1 MEKEIKKVKPQPEEL
16 IKNLQEKKTEKK
28 ETKKSHS
35 ISKKSSSKSLK
46 SISKRT
52 TSVTK
57 PKSKSKSTSNNQK
70 KTTKKNSKSS
80 TKTSSTKTG
89 RKWNEK
95 STEHKKGKITPEE
108 GQKIT
113 EALCE
118 YAFENSLSS
127 SEIVNLLTEKQKKDN
142 KVWPKIAECLPGRSV
157 QSIHNYCHRTFH
169 PNNYKG
175 FWTKKEEEDLISLV
189 KEHGKKWELIGKTL
203 QRTATNVKDKYKQ
216 LGGDNHNKVNI
227 ETNLSYK
234 LKLLKEIES
243 YLNDNDKDEDS
254 KTYMIFKHTY
264 CFNSSLENECDLLFK
279 YDEEKDKFII
289 DSSLKTERSKCIIR
303 NIFKQLINF
312 DGISEILEDK
322 VEISWT
328 VISNNL
334 KFFSVDECRNEWN
347 KIIREFNL
355 DEMINKKRDYK
366 MIKK

>member
-1 MEKEIKKVKPQPEEL
+1 M
-16 IKNLQEKKTEKK
+16 QEKKTEKK

-80 TKTSSTKTG
+80 TKTASTKTG

-234 LKLLKEIES
+234 LKLLKEIE
-243 YLNDNDKDEDS
+243 EDV
-254 KTYMIFKHTY
+254 KTQ
-264 CFNSSLENECDLLFK
+264 C
-279 YDEEKDKFII
+279 
-289 DSSLKTERSKCIIR
+289 
-303 NIFKQLINF
+303 Q
-312 DGISEILEDK
+312 ISIVK
-322 VEISWT
+322 
-328 VISNNL
+328 
-334 KFFSVDECRNEWN
+334 
-347 KIIREFNL
+347 
-355 DEMINKKRDYK
+355 KKRRSGCK
-366 MIKK
+366 TKKNK